1 MTRLSPQLRRQFK
14 RFRSIRRGY
23 GSFLILVALAVV
35 SLGAEL
41 LVNNRALLVRYRGRT
56 YFPAYGAIH
65 TGREFGFDYD
75 YEADYRSL
83 PARFAA
89 AGRGDWVLLAP
100 LPYGPNEN
108 CYPDQDY
115 KPRPPDF
122 ARRHYLGTDQINR
135 DILARLLYGLRNS
148 LIFSAGFVVLTYVIG
163 VAVGCAM
170 GYFGGTFDL
179 GMQRFI
185 EIWSLLPFLLVVIII
200 RSALPPG
207 VGFGIG
213 TLLGIVV
220 IFSWT
225 GMTYYVRSST
235 YRERAREYVAAA
247 QVLGSGPIRVI
258 FRHILPNILSTLIT
272 FLPFTIAGA
281 IGILAALD
289 YLGFGLPPPMPS
301 WGELLKEGTS
311 NLDAPWIVISAFG
324 ALSIALILITFVGEA
339 IREAFDPK
347 KFTVYR

>member
-1 MTRLSPQLRRQFK
+1 MIRLSPKTRRQFK

-23 GSFLILVALAVV
+23 GSVLVLVALAAV

-41 LVNNRALLVRYRGRT
+41 LVNNRALIVHYHGRT

-65 TGREFGFDYD
+65 TGREFGYDYD
-75 YEADYRSL
+75 YEADYRGL
-83 PARFAA
+83 RARFAA
-89 AGRGDWVLLAP
+89 AGRGDWVLLTP

-108 CYPDQDY
+108 CYPGESFT
-115 KPRPPDF
+115 PRPPDF
-122 ARRHYLGTDQINR
+122 AGRHYFGTDQVNR
-135 DILARLLYGLRNS
+135 DIFARLLYGLRNS
-148 LIFSAGFVVLTYVIG
+148 LIFSVGFVVLTYLIG
-163 VAVGCAM
+163 VALGCAM
-170 GYFGGTFDL
+170 GYFGGGFDL

-185 EIWSLLPFLLVVIII
+185 EIWSLLPFLLVVIIV

-213 TLLGIVV
+213 VLLAIVV
-220 IFSWT
+220 LFSWT
-225 GMTYYVRSST
+225 SMTYYVRSST
-235 YRERAREYVAAA
+235 YREKARDYVAAA
-247 QVLGSGPIRVI
+247 RVLGAGSTRVI

-311 NLDAPWIVISAFG
+311 NLDAPWIVVSAFS
-324 ALSIALILITFVGEA
+324 ALSLVLVLVTFVGEA
-339 IREAFDPK
+339 VREAFDPK
-347 KFTVYR
+347 KFTIYK